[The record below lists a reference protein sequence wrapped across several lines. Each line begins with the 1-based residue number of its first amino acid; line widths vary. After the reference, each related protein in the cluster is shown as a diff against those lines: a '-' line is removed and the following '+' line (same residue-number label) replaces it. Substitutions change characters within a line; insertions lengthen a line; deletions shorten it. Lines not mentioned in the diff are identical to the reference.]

1 MPKTLFEAP
10 PVQLCVQCQHSC
22 STAPHI
28 RKAAS
33 YLKEHAA
40 NHIPLDHELPYLRG
54 SFQETLVE
62 IDRWNSE
69 LERLRDVVRQ
79 IEERRECLLE
89 IAYRLNGM
97 VKATIRR
104 LPSELLL
111 RIFFMAR
118 DEGNEGRSTCRVP
131 LTLSHV
137 CGRWRAL
144 IHSEPGLW
152 CIIDAK
158 VYIEDDEVSAN
169 RLLEFT
175 KFCLEKSQSR
185 PLNVTLTTPEDLYD
199 SKDELEFEYKD
210 LHAKV
215 LNELL
220 ANSCRWKVA
229 NFVLRPY
236 DGERFAD
243 HVMEFPVLERLDMCF
258 QQDEGGPYDAITST
272 CSAPRL
278 SHLRLRGV
286 GRNFLKL
293 INLDALT
300 ELTMEDYR
308 IEGLLH
314 ILLHSP
320 SLSDVTLKGSM
331 YLVHQ
336 ESNLHVTS
344 QIKSLHAELQDGNH
358 DVFEHLSLPSLTKLW
373 VRCNWYHG
381 PPLQLHRLISR
392 SRPPLTHLHLSNV
405 PLPYVMDTLAMLP
418 TITHFTLK
426 RARETGIM
434 DSFLRRMTVRPEST
448 DSVLLPNL
456 LNLGLHFNLQMKK
469 GQIQNILNMVES
481 RCRVTPGGNRQ
492 RLVFLRV
499 TFLGQYESEMRLV
512 RQRMDVLRDN
522 GLDVQY
528 VI

>member
-1 MPKTLFEAP
+1 MPKTLLETP
-10 PVQLCVQCQHSC
+10 PVQLCVQCQHSYPP
-22 STAPHI
+22 SPHI
-28 RKAAS
+28 RKAAN

-40 NHIPLDHELPYLRG
+40 NHNPLDHELPYLRG

-79 IEERRECLLE
+79 MEERRECLLE
-89 IAYRLNGM
+89 IAYRLGGM
-97 VKATIRR
+97 VKTTIRR

-118 DEGNEGRSTCRVP
+118 DEGNEGWSTCRVP

-158 VYIEDDEVSAN
+158 VYMEDDEVSAN

-175 KFCLEKSQSR
+175 EFCLEKSQSR
-185 PLNVTLTTPEDLYD
+185 PLNVTLTAPEDLYNFD
-199 SKDELEFEYKD
+199 DELEFEYK
-210 LHAKV
+210 KV
-215 LNELL
+215 SDELL

-243 HVMEFPVLERLDMCF
+243 HVMEFPILERLDMCF
-258 QQDEGGPYDAITST
+258 QLGEEPYDAITLA

-278 SHLRLRGV
+278 SHLHLHGV

-293 INLDALT
+293 INLNALT
-300 ELTMEDYR
+300 ELTMEYYH
-308 IEGLLH
+308 IESLLH

-320 SLSDVTLKGSM
+320 NLSDVTLKDYM
-331 YLVHQ
+331 YLVRQ

-344 QIKSLHAELQDGNH
+344 QIKSLHAELQDGSH
-358 DVFEHLSLPSLTKLW
+358 DIFRQLSLPSLTMLW
-373 VRCNWYHG
+373 VGFSCYHN
-381 PPLQLHRLISR
+381 PPQLHQLISR

-405 PLPYVMDTLAMLP
+405 PLPYVMDTLALLP
-418 TITHFTLK
+418 TITHFTLE

-448 DSVLLPNL
+448 DSILLPNL
-456 LNLGLHFNLQMKK
+456 LNLGLHFNLEMRK

-481 RCRVTPGGNRQ
+481 RCHVTPDENRQ
-492 RLVFLRV
+492 RLVFLQMNLWHIRK
-499 TFLGQYESEMRLV
+499 SEKRLIQ
-512 RQRMDVLRDN
+512 QRIDVLRDN
-522 GLDVQY
+522 GLDVQ
-528 VI
+528 VEFRS